1 MKIISYRPDD
11 DQFWIASSKEE
22 AEKWFVPL
30 LDDKKLKQYH
40 DILLEN
46 EDRKRHPE
54 FAAEY
59 EEIVKEAMHVDEVA
73 YAYFNVSRDL
83 TVCYSDVAHHPFHQ
97 LWNGYSPFC
106 LCDHI
111 EINSPDQLKKIVMT
125 YEGEPFER
133 EKSNNQ
139 VSTVIHDRILGCM
152 VGGAVGDALGYAV
165 EFKQWPQIVS
175 QYGER
180 GISRYELD
188 NRGLAPISDDT
199 QMALFTANAM
209 LAGMTRSYTH
219 GVAGSP
225 DYYCRFAYNDWLH
238 TQMYPFGTELKTRH
252 SWLLDVPELYCRRAP
267 GNTCISALM
276 DMEHNREVNN
286 SSCGC
291 GGVMRTAPV
300 ALFSYRH
307 LLPRFDTLYADEMA
321 ARAARLTHKHPW
333 GFLPSA
339 VLNHILMEIQRQNAS
354 SGQQLEKIINE
365 ALEALPSTISED
377 DGDKTYGEL
386 WSGRVQM
393 LSALIRFAI
402 RCAHNNMPDQ
412 LAIEKIGGGWTG
424 HEALAIAIYSA
435 IKHADSFEDAIISS
449 VNHSGDSDSTGAIC
463 GNIMGCLLGR
473 KAIPSYFTDR
483 LELLDVIEEI
493 SEDLYNGCNID
504 ELDSGSTPEKRRW
517 YCKYV
522 EHKRQLTEEQ
532 HFPVYPDDEISPAHV
547 RKWYR
552 ESLNRIDTS
561 SRLRRLISDIEP
573 WDILY
578 ILAHV
583 IDAPFSQRDT
593 SWEGIDLAT
602 VNDAELLQKTVLFHV
617 ANRIC
622 EWPGWEEEEVK
633 DFKLDD
639 QQYAALRKG
648 FAPGWDDRYAT
659 YYHRGWFYVYRS
671 GQVLKKFKYQKN
683 SDGMWEMT
691 HLYTTAKTKSYNMDY
706 QFDLMREVF
715 GSRLWEVPLLPFDR

>member
-11 DQFWIASSKEE
+11 DQFWIACSKEE

-30 LDDKKLKQYH
+30 LDDQKLNQYQEV
-40 DILLEN
+40 LNEN
-46 EDRKRHPE
+46 EHRKGHPE
-54 FAAEY
+54 VAAKY
-59 EEIVKEAMHVDEVA
+59 EDMVKEALQVNEVA

-111 EINSPDQLKKIVMT
+111 EINSPDQLKNIVMT
-125 YEGEPFER
+125 YEGEPFKK

-139 VSTVIHDRILGCM
+139 VSTVFHDRILGCM

-175 QYGER
+175 QYGDR
-180 GISRYELD
+180 GITRYELD

-307 LLPRFDTLYADEMA
+307 LLSRFDTLYADEMA
-321 ARAARLTHKHPW
+321 ARAARLTHKHPL
-333 GFLPSA
+333 GFIPSA
-339 VLNHILMEIQRQNAS
+339 ILNHILMEILAQNAS
-354 SGQQLEKIINE
+354 TGEQLESIVGV
-365 ALEALPSTISED
+365 ALETLPSTVSED
-377 DGDKTYGEL
+377 DNDKTYGEL
-386 WSGRVQM
+386 WTKYIERQK
-393 LSALIRFAI
+393 LLIDLAMAG
-402 RCAHNNMPDQ
+402 AHSKMADQ
-412 LAIEKIGGGWTG
+412 SVIEMIGGGWTG

-435 IKHADSFEDAIISS
+435 IKHADSFDDAIISS

-493 SEDLYNGCNID
+493 SEDLYNGCIID

-532 HFPVYPDDEISPAHV
+532 HFPVYPDDEITPAHV

-552 ESLNRIDTS
+552 EALEKIETS
-561 SRLRRLISDIEP
+561 SRLRRLISDIESS
-573 WDILY
+573 DILY

-622 EWPGWEEEEVK
+622 EWPGWEEEEMK

-639 QQYAALRKG
+639 QQYSALRKG

-671 GQVLKKFKYQKN
+671 GHVLKKFKYQKN

-691 HLYTTAKTKSYNMDY
+691 HLYTTAKTKDNRDF

-715 GSRLWEVPLLPFDR
+715 GSRLWEVPLLHFDR